1 MDQPGSDELFTS
13 NEVTDPADY
22 ESDFILWIDKQV
34 ELLRAKKFEQLDL
47 LNVVEEF
54 DALAKS
60 LRRELSSRLRV
71 LLLHLLKCQFQPE
84 NKSGSWLGTIT
95 EQRSEIASLLEQN
108 PSLRRE
114 VAQRAQRSYAAA
126 VHGASM
132 ETGLPGSIFP
142 STSPYSHEQL
152 LDPDFFP

>member
-71 LLLHLLKCQFQPE
+71 LLLHLLKCQYQPE
-84 NKSGSWLGTIT
+84 NTSGSWLGTIT

-108 PSLRRE
+108 PSLKRE
-114 VAQRAQRSYAAA
+114 VSQRAQRSYSAAL
-126 VHGASM
+126 HGASV
-132 ETGLPGSIFP
+132 ETGLPESTFP
-142 STSPYSHEQL
+142 SDSPYTAEQL
-152 LDPDFFP
+152 LDPRFFP